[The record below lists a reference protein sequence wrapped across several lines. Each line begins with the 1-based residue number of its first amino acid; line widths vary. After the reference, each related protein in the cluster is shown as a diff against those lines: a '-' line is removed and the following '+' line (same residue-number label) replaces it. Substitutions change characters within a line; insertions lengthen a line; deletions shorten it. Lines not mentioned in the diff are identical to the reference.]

1 MEKIAEKI
9 IKNNKKNDK
18 FKQNMRGKFAEKQSF
33 RMEENRWDYE
43 IYHVQ
48 KRKLMQIR

>member
-18 FKQNMRGKFAEKQSF
+18 FKQNINVKFLEKQSF
-33 RMEENRWDYE
+33 RMEE
-43 IYHVQ
+43 
-48 KRKLMQIR
+48 KR

>member
-18 FKQNMRGKFAEKQSF
+18 FKQNINVRFLEKQS
-33 RMEENRWDYE
+33 YE
-43 IYHVQ
+43 IYHEQ
-48 KRKLMQIR
+48 KKKLMQIQLL